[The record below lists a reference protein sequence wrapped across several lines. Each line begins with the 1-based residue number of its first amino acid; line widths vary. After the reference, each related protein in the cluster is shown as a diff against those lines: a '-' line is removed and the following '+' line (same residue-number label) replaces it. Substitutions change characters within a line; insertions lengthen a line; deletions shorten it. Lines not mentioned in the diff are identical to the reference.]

1 MNSYGSSL
9 YDLLRSTGT
18 KQKKRIFISFVYDD
32 DNKYF
37 NLLHAWSKNEDF
49 DLEFYSESVRDAF
62 DSEDADYIKRQIR
75 EKIKRASITLCL
87 CSENTRKSR
96 WINWEIRESIEHGNN
111 LVAVKTWGDV
121 KYIPGAFKDQKYIWV
136 NEFKYAK
143 IKDAIDRS

>member
-1 MNSYGSSL
+1 MSDYNSPI
-9 YDLLRSTGT
+9 YDFLRTANQ
-18 KQKKRIFISFVYDD
+18 KPKKRIFISFVYDD
-32 DNKYF
+32 DKNYF
-37 NLLHAWSKNEDF
+37 NLLHAWSANEDL
-49 DLEFYSESVRDAF
+49 DLEFYSESVREEF

-75 EKIKRASITLCL
+75 EKIQRASITLCL

-96 WINWEIRESIEHGNN
+96 WVNWEIRESIEHGNN
-111 LVAVKTWGDV
+111 LIAVKTWGDV